1 MQIFYR
7 APYRSDADLL
17 RFPLQR
23 AVMFGWTM
31 RNLTLVLTV
40 LVLVPLGAPAQTIP
54 GSDVITGRVT
64 DLTGHPVANAQIGV
78 TSATTGKTRSQST
91 DDNGRYKIYFPET
104 APNYK
109 LLAKRM
115 GFSPVQRTITRKS
128 EGPEEMRVDLQF
140 GGTPLALS
148 DVEIEGRPDAPAP
161 SEAEKP
167 LSSNATVPNPV
178 FDILALKDTLHL
190 SAVQVVG
197 LNDLADS
204 LQAKNTRIYHDI
216 RTLLAKSQAAGDVYP
231 NDRQRDADAGGGIAK
246 HNPRRRPGAEA
257 AEAGTVRGSPRRDQ
271 RPIRV
276 GRGSRQNSSR
286 HPAQFQRPTR

>member
-1 MQIFYR
+1 
-7 APYRSDADLL
+7 
-17 RFPLQR
+17 
-23 AVMFGWTM
+23 MFGWTM
-31 RNLTLVLTV
+31 RNLTLALAVV
-40 LVLVPLGAPAQTIP
+40 ALVPLGVHAQTIP

-64 DLTGHPVANAQIGV
+64 DLTGHPIANAQIGV
-78 TSATTGKTRSQST
+78 TSASTGKTRTQST
-91 DDNGRYKIYFPET
+91 DDNGRYRIYFPET

-115 GFSPVQRTITRKS
+115 GFSPVQRTIARKS

-148 DVEIEGRPDAPAP
+148 DVEIEGSSDAPAP

-167 LSSNATVPNPV
+167 LPRDVTVPNPV
-178 FDILALKDTLHL
+178 LDILALKDTLHL

-216 RTLLAKSQAAGDVYP
+216 RTLLAKSQAAGDVNQMTGSVTLMLEEASRNTTHAVVLALKLLRQEQFVVLP
-231 NDRQRDADAGGGIAK
+231 SEIRDRS
-246 HNPRRRPGAEA
+246 ESA
-257 AEAGTVRGSPRRDQ
+257 AAATKQ
-271 RPIRV
+271 
-276 GRGSRQNSSR
+276 
-286 HPAQFQRPTR
+286 

>member
-1 MQIFYR
+1 
-7 APYRSDADLL
+7 
-17 RFPLQR
+17 
-23 AVMFGWTM
+23 MFGLTM
-31 RNLTLVLTV
+31 RNLTLALGV
-40 LVLVPLGAPAQTIP
+40 LVLVPLHIHAQAIP

-64 DLTGHPVANAQIGV
+64 DLTGHPIANAQIAV
-78 TSATTGKTRSQST
+78 TSARTGKTRSQST
-91 DDNGRYKIYFPET
+91 DDDGRYKVYFPET

-148 DVEIEGRPDAPAP
+148 DVEIEGRSDAPAP
-161 SEAEKP
+161 SEAEKTLP
-167 LSSNATVPNPV
+167 VDATVPNPV

-204 LQAKNTRIYHDI
+204 LQAKNTRIYRDI
-216 RTLLAKSQAAGDVYP
+216 RTLLAKSQAAGDISQMTGTVTLMLEEASRNTTHAVVQALKLLRQEQFVVLP
-231 NDRQRDADAGGGIAK
+231 AEIKDRSES
-246 HNPRRRPGAEA
+246 AEA
-257 AEAGTVRGSPRRDQ
+257 KTKQ
-271 RPIRV
+271 
-276 GRGSRQNSSR
+276 
-286 HPAQFQRPTR
+286 